1 LVIFLR
7 GVNVGGH
14 RTFRP
19 SILANELKE
28 FGVVNIGAAG
38 TLVVRKPVSE
48 KKLRAELAQR
58 LSFETEIMI
67 CTGQELIAAASG
79 HPFGRQAP
87 PSDIV
92 RLVIVLAKPTKVPLT
107 IPVCIPENGRW
118 LLRVLS
124 IHDRFLSGVY

>member
-1 LVIFLR
+1 MALVIFLR

-38 TLVVRKPVSE
+38 TLVACKPVSE
-48 KKLRAELAQR
+48 KKLRSELARR

-67 CTGQELIAAASG
+67 CSGQELIDAASA
-79 HPFGRQAP
+79 HPFGREAP
-87 PSDIV
+87 RSDVV
-92 RLVIVLAKPTKVPLT
+92 RFVSLLAKSPKLP
-107 IPVCIPENGRW
+107 PAAP
-118 LLRVLS
+118 
-124 IHDRFLSGVY
+124 IH